1 VRFPARLSPVRRT
14 LAGLLFGL
22 AYACASLLLAGF
34 LLQRTALDPDYSAE
48 HADVIL
54 ENTSIKNELVGVIA
68 ADLAQQA
75 AAVSPGDPNLTEQAL
90 RDRIALVAGTKPG
103 ADLLAGI
110 VHDAHAK
117 LIGEQDEPVVI
128 SAQQLVDAT
137 QNQAVAVAQPVEIP
151 VPTVGVLEVLAGVL
165 RWLVPIAALATLAL
179 LVLGLAAHPE
189 RAALF
194 RSLGL
199 GLLLLGLLAAL
210 LGYVAP
216 KFIVPALSDSP
227 WAEMPAAL
235 ADDALPLLIGLE
247 LLLVGVA
254 LALLVGTGMMRRRK
268 RWSTPVSTYRYQ
280 EERRWSN

>member
-1 VRFPARLSPVRRT
+1 MRRT

-22 AYACASLLLAGF
+22 AYACASLMLAGF

-54 ENTSIKNELVGVIA
+54 QNTAIKDELVGVIA

-75 AAVSPGDPNLTEQAL
+75 ATIAPGDPNLTEQAL
-90 RDRIALVAGTKPG
+90 RDRVALVAGTKPG
-103 ADLLAGI
+103 ADLMKGVI
-110 VHDAHAK
+110 HDVHAH

-128 SAQQLVDAT
+128 SSQQLVDAT
-137 QNQAVAVAQPVEIP
+137 QNQAMAIAQPIEVP
-151 VPTVGVLEVLAGVL
+151 VPTLGVLEVAASILG
-165 RWLVPIAALATLAL
+165 WLVPIAALATLAL

-199 GLLLLGLLAAL
+199 GLLLLGLVAAL
-210 LGYVAP
+210 LGYVVP
-216 KFIVPALSDSP
+216 KFVVPALSDSP
-227 WAEMPAAL
+227 WADMPAAL
-235 ADDALPLLIGLE
+235 ADDSLPLLVGLE

-280 EERRWSN
+280 DERRWSS